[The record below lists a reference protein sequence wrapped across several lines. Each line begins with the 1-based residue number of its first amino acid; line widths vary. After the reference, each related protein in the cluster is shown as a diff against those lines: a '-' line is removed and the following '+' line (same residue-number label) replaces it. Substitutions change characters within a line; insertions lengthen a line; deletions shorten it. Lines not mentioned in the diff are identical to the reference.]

1 MKILSKEFYRQKMK
15 AFVENEEKWKLFQN
29 ASIFVLF
36 GMISL
41 IMSVVNLFTKQGLFT
56 WMTLGFAVACA
67 IDLLLLMKKGKF
79 AKAAILLF
87 AIEITVTFLFFIVS
101 GIPDGFSVLWTAML
115 PSFGL
120 LMFGVRNGSLLSA
133 VMFAALVFFFWTPF
147 GRGLLQYPYENT
159 FMTRF
164 PLLYLAFFV
173 VAMLL
178 EQMREMAYSALRESR
193 LKYEFL
199 CYHDALIGLY
209 NRFWLQ
215 SLVGDPVRELKP
227 AAVAVLDIDNFKFI
241 KMTTDRKLDIF
252 CHKNINISPLIHTNS
267 GKLKFHDTYKTVPI
281 FFRISPFSETII
293 IFTQTSL
300 FVVE

>member
-1 MKILSKEFYRQKMK
+1 MKILSKEFYRQIMK

-36 GMISL
+36 GLISLIMSVVNLFISL

-79 AKAAILLF
+79 AKAAIILF

-159 FMTRF
+159 FM
-164 PLLYLAFFV
+164 
-173 VAMLL
+173 
-178 EQMREMAYSALRESR
+178 
-193 LKYEFL
+193 
-199 CYHDALIGLY
+199 
-209 NRFWLQ
+209 
-215 SLVGDPVRELKP
+215 
-227 AAVAVLDIDNFKFI
+227 
-241 KMTTDRKLDIF
+241 
-252 CHKNINISPLIHTNS
+252 
-267 GKLKFHDTYKTVPI
+267 
-281 FFRISPFSETII
+281 
-293 IFTQTSL
+293 
-300 FVVE
+300 